1 MENQMNDKDLHERM
15 RLVTQR
21 MFALR
26 NGVIA
31 DTLRKGGSGY
41 KIIFGLNLPQLVE
54 MAEDFGTDPELAEAL
69 HDNVSTRE
77 SLLLAPMLVD
87 AEKFRFEDANRWIAS
102 SPDMEAIDI
111 LCHKLLRKLPYSVD
125 LIATNLIPQKPA
137 LTRYA
142 ALRLCM
148 NLLQIRKIT
157 PQEAKAFAEKEMQ
170 SRSRLTMPLAQR
182 IVEEANESYAD

>member
-1 MENQMNDKDLHERM
+1 MNDKDLHERM
-15 RLVTQR
+15 RLVKQR

-54 MAEDFGTDPELAEAL
+54 MAENFGADPELAEAL

-102 SPDMEAIDI
+102 SPDMEAVDI
-111 LCHKLLRKLPYSVD
+111 LCHKLLRKLPYAVD
-125 LIATNLIPQKPA
+125 LIATNLMPQKPA

-148 NLLQIRKIT
+148 NLLQIKKIT

-170 SRSRLTMPLAQR
+170 SRCRLTMPLAQR